1 LKEPGIL
8 GQSKGDNPAPGYAFT
23 FGFFD
28 GKKTVEDA
36 VKNGWLYMSD
46 SIVNPAIIAYTSDF
60 DARINLEP
68 IPSLKI
74 ELSAKRYTA
83 DNTTVNY
90 MYTGMPSTFTGSYN
104 ITSIAIATAFKP
116 KGNASSNYNSEVF
129 NTFLANRKIMA
140 SRLRSRLTGKNY
152 PSTGFFTE
160 LPNIAGKPFDPT
172 LGDYTENSSDVL
184 IPAFLA
190 AYTGRDINSSST
202 GLFPGLASILPNWRM
217 SYDGLSRIGWIRD
230 NFKSVSITHA
240 YTCRYSIGNY
250 SSYSTWV
257 ALDGED
263 NALGYIRDVQSNN
276 PIPSSPYDISSVSMT
291 EQFSPLVGVNV
302 ALKNSMTG
310 KVEYRKQ
317 RNLALNITS
326 LQLIEANTDEM
337 VVGVGYVLKDF
348 DVILRLSNNDQA
360 KIKNDLKISA
370 DFSYKNLSTLLRK
383 IDENITQA
391 SSGNKMYSIK
401 IMADYVFS
409 SKVNLQVFFD
419 RQSTNPLI
427 STSYPVAATNFGV
440 NIKFMLTR

>member
-1 LKEPGIL
+1 
-8 GQSKGDNPAPGYAFT
+8 
-23 FGFFD
+23 
-28 GKKTVEDA
+28 
-36 VKNGWLYMSD
+36 
-46 SIVNPAIIAYTSDF
+46 
-60 DARINLEP
+60 
-68 IPSLKI
+68 
-74 ELSAKRYTA
+74 
-83 DNTTVNY
+83 